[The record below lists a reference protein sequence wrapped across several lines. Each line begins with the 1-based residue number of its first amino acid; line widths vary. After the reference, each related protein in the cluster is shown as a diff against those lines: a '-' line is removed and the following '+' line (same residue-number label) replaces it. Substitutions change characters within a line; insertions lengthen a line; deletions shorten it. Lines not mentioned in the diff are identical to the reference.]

1 MFQSTTK
8 VRVRYAETDQMGYCY
23 YGNYAQYYEV
33 ARVEALRSLGIS
45 YKNLEAQG
53 YLLPVSDFSIKYVL
67 PAFYDE
73 ELLVKCTIYELTNF
87 KIKFKY
93 EINNTNGD
101 LLNFG
106 NTTLV
111 FVDKETKKPV
121 NCPDF
126 LNNKLLK
133 FIHEK

>member
-53 YLLPVSDFSIKYVL
+53 YLLPVSDFSIKYIL

-73 ELLVKCTIYELTNF
+73 ELLVKCSIYELTNF

-93 EINNTNGD
+93 EIHNTNGD
-101 LLNFG
+101 LLNFR

-121 NCPDF
+121 NCPKY

>member
-53 YLLPVSDFSIKYVL
+53 YLLPVSDFSIKYIL

-73 ELLVKCTIYELTNF
+73 ELSGEMYNI
-87 KIKFKY
+87 
-93 EINNTNGD
+93 
-101 LLNFG
+101 
-106 NTTLV
+106 
-111 FVDKETKKPV
+111 
-121 NCPDF
+121 
-126 LNNKLLK
+126 
-133 FIHEK
+133 

>member
-45 YKNLEAQG
+45 YKNLEEQG
-53 YLLPVSDFSIKYVL
+53 YLLPVSDFNIKYIL

-73 ELLVKCTIYELTNF
+73 VLSVKCIINELTNF

-106 NTTLV
+106 STTLV
-111 FVDKETKKPV
+111 FVDKQTKKPV

-126 LNNKLLK
+126 LNNKLIK